1 MKDNT
6 KSLEN
11 LKKLFDLTNLECGET
26 IPKRFEKIAKS
37 LFENYAIKADNELYR
52 FVDIEFYYSAP
63 GHPDYITHPRKGE
76 ALHWYINDFGG
87 IDINFESNARKC
99 CKDSKGK
106 PCDKYYWDETTHFGG
121 ILIRQLEMITE
132 GENELLYGPMKV
144 AELFRDFSA
153 LDGLSKCPQLI
164 HFQTNKICPKP
175 CKRHNLVKKEGDDF
189 AYGKKINTMK
199 SWYVSEQN
207 GREIPMDVNSFKE
220 QVNYEYRYCDP
231 DYIRI

>member
-1 MKDNT
+1 M
-6 KSLEN
+6 EE
-11 LKKLFDLTNLECGET
+11 LKEKFDLSSLCGKES
-26 IPKRFEKIAKS
+26 IINRFNDIAKC
-37 LFENYAIKADNELYR
+37 LFENYAIKVDNELYR

-99 CKDSKGK
+99 WKDSKGK
-106 PCDKYYWDETTHFGG
+106 PCDKYYWDETTHFVG
-121 ILIRQLEMITE
+121 ILIRQLELITE
-132 GENELLYGPMKV
+132 GENKLLNGPMKV
-144 AELFRDFSA
+144 AELFRDFNA
-153 LDGLSKCPQLI
+153 LDGFSKCPQLI

-207 GREIPMDVNSFKE
+207 GREIPMDEDSFKK
-220 QVNYEYRYCDP
+220 QVDYEYRYCDSEH
-231 DYIRI
+231 IKI